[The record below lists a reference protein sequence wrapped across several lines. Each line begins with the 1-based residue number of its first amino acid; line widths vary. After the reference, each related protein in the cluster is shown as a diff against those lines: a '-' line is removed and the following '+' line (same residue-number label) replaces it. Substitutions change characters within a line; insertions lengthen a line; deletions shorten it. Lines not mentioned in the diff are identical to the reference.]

1 MFFTTP
7 SRALHNAGIKQIRA
21 LLVLVMTGLAGP
33 AMAWSTLHDWATV
46 VSTQIKDRQPLPVLS
61 AYGVDLDL
69 SDAYEVQKLVV
80 QGLALRGKVAG
91 YKADLTR
98 PKGQVRFDVREP
110 VTGVVFRE
118 NILRG
123 APVLLRR
130 EFKQLTIA
138 PGLGYVLRTK
148 LTAPL
153 SDPAQTMAVIAAVLP
168 VIDFSNLDF
177 EQPEAVTGTDL
188 VAGNTASARLLVGK
202 PFSHPD
208 PAALDGLLVEL
219 SREGTVVDRGRGI
232 NVMGGQRQALFWL
245 INRLLAQGWEL
256 PAGALL
262 VTGGL
267 SDPVPAASGEY
278 SAHFW
283 DHGTL
288 EFRIRP

>member
-1 MFFTTP
+1 MIRSTP
-7 SRALHNAGIKQIRA
+7 SCAPLGPRARPIHA
-21 LLVLVMTGLAGP
+21 LVVLVMVGFAGST
-33 AMAWSTLHDWATV
+33 MAWSTLHDWATV

-61 AYGVDLDL
+61 AYGVALDMA
-69 SDAYEVQKLVV
+69 DAYEVQKLVV
-80 QGLALRGKVAG
+80 QGLAQRHKVAG
-91 YKADLTR
+91 YKAGLTR

-153 SDPAQTMAVIAAVLP
+153 SDPDQTMAIIAAVLP
-168 VIDFSNLDF
+168 VIDFSNFDF
-177 EQPEAVTGTDL
+177 EHPETVMGTDL

-202 PFSHPD
+202 PFRDSG
-208 PAALDGLLVEL
+208 PATFDGLLVEL
-219 SREGTVVDRGRGI
+219 SREGTVVDRGRGV

-256 PAGALL
+256 PAGTLL

-267 SDPVPAASGEY
+267 SDPVQAELGEY

>member
-1 MFFTTP
+1 MFSPTP
-7 SRALHNAGIKQIRA
+7 SRVLRGARRGLVRA
-21 LLVLVMTGLAGP
+21 LLAVVMTGAAGS

-61 AYGVDLDL
+61 AYGVALDMA
-69 SDAYEVQKLVV
+69 DAYEVQKLVV
-80 QGLALRGKVAG
+80 QGLALRHKVAG
-91 YKADLTR
+91 YKAGLTR

-153 SDPAQTMAVIAAVLP
+153 GDPDQTTAVVAAVLP
-168 VIDFSNLDF
+168 VIDFSNFDF
-177 EQPEAVTGTDL
+177 EHPEAVMGADL

-202 PFSHPD
+202 PFSD
-208 PAALDGLLVEL
+208 AGPANFDGLLVEL
-219 SREGTVVDRGRGI
+219 SREGTVVDRGRGV

-256 PAGALL
+256 PAGTLL

-267 SDPVPAASGEY
+267 SDPVPAEPGEY

>member
-1 MFFTTP
+1 M
-7 SRALHNAGIKQIRA
+7 L
-21 LLVLVMTGLAGP
+21 GLAGP
-33 AMAWSTLHDWATV
+33 SLAWSTLHDWATV

-61 AYGVDLDL
+61 AYGVALDMA
-69 SDAYEVQKLVV
+69 DAYEVQKLVV
-80 QGLALRGKVAG
+80 QGLALRHKVAG
-91 YKADLTR
+91 YKAGLTR

-118 NILRG
+118 SILRG

-153 SDPAQTMAVIAAVLP
+153 KDPDQTLAVVAAILP
-168 VIDFSNLDF
+168 VVDFSNFDF
-177 EQPEAVTGTDL
+177 DHPGTVMGADL

-202 PFSHPD
+202 PFTDTS
-208 PAALDGLLVEL
+208 PATLDGLLVEL
-219 SREGTVVDRGRGI
+219 SREGTVVDRGRGV

-256 PAGALL
+256 PAGTLL

-267 SDPVPAASGEY
+267 SDPVPAELGEY

-283 DHGTL
+283 DHATL